1 MIFKMKLGID
11 LGGSHIG
18 IGLIK
23 NGKVMSKWEDRDF
36 WNDYFRIYEEPSKAI
51 EEAENSILEFIIKK
65 IRQYNAKYDIEEIG
79 FASPGDPIQEK
90 LIMKNLVNL
99 GINELNLNRVYE
111 KIKIPIKIKNDS
123 KAAAEAEYTYGALQG
138 YNDSVFLCLGT
149 GIGSAVFLNGKLL
162 KANKHIG
169 FELGHMVID
178 KNGIECNCGKRGCFE
193 TYCSIKRFK
202 ESEQKALNIDNRFYV
217 AAPDLKKKI
226 KENMNNM
233 DIQKLIDEFIE
244 NMIIGLSNI
253 IDIFEP
259 EAICLGGSFVF
270 FKDIF
275 YDRLISEL
283 NARKYYFNKGEA
295 PKIVLAKLNNDAGMI
310 GATI

>member
-1 MIFKMKLGID
+1 
-11 LGGSHIG
+11 
-18 IGLIK
+18 
-23 NGKVMSKWEDRDF
+23 
-36 WNDYFRIYEEPSKAI
+36 
-51 EEAENSILEFIIKK
+51 
-65 IRQYNAKYDIEEIG
+65 
-79 FASPGDPIQEK
+79 
-90 LIMKNLVNL
+90 
-99 GINELNLNRVYE
+99 
-111 KIKIPIKIKNDS
+111 
-123 KAAAEAEYTYGALQG
+123 
-138 YNDSVFLCLGT
+138 
-149 GIGSAVFLNGKLL
+149 
-162 KANKHIG
+162 
-169 FELGHMVID
+169 
-178 KNGIECNCGKRGCFE
+178 
-193 TYCSIKRFK
+193 
-202 ESEQKALNIDNRFYV
+202 
-217 AAPDLKKKI
+217 
-226 KENMNNM
+226 MNNM